1 NRLSI
6 AFVVGDSF
14 KRLATE
20 SAREYRTH
28 FGGAEV
34 VFHVELDCMNLIE
47 EAFLETCVFEHLAV
61 DCSLFFID
69 DSLDRGI
76 AGDERCIRNFE
87 TRSLRRSRWG
97 DVVALLPTFSTSSA
111 TTTTATVF
119 VFVLRFGNFF
129 GGGGCGFLY

>member
-34 VFHVELDCMNLIE
+34 VFHVELDCVNLIE
-47 EAFLETCVFEHLAV
+47 ETFLQTCVFEHLAV
-61 DCSLFFID
+61 ERGLFLVD
-69 DSLDRGI
+69 DALDRGI
-76 AGDERCIRNFE
+76 ARDERCIRNFE
-87 TRSLRRSRWG
+87 TRRLRWRRRGSLI
-97 DVVALLPTFSTSSA
+97 ALLPAPSTPS
-111 TTTTATVF
+111 TTAATAAI
-119 VFVLRFGNFF
+119 FVLCF
-129 GGGGCGFLY
+129 